1 MYYEEEFPG
10 LLFARDEELFDF
22 NGKKTIVIGGAYSI
36 DEMVRLTYGY
46 GRRADKQPSE
56 EIKEYAEQQ
65 LDGLG
70 IDVVLSHTAPLKY
83 EPVEVFLPG
92 INQSA
97 VDKSTEIRL
106 DTIEDRLNY

>member
-10 LLFARDEELFDF
+10 LLFARDGELFDF

-65 LDGLG
+65 LD
-70 IDVVLSHTAPLKY
+70 
-83 EPVEVFLPG
+83 EPG
-92 INQSA
+92 WA
-97 VDKSTEIRL
+97 
-106 DTIEDRLNY
+106 